1 MEFAVVSPKIDQYLE
16 RLLAEDDPV
25 LREMEKL
32 GRSRDFPIVG
42 PQVGRVLF
50 ILAKLVGAK
59 RIFEMGSGFG
69 YSAYWFAKALSAGG
83 RVYQTEGSR
92 ENSKQAEDFFRR
104 GGLSKK
110 AEFLVGDALELI
122 DQVKGAFDIVFID
135 MDKENYPR
143 AFQKAKRRIRKGGL
157 ILADNVLWF
166 GKVLDGPKD
175 PETKGILEFTRLLF
189 SDPDF
194 FSTILPI
201 RDGVGVG
208 YRK

>member
-59 RIFEMGSGFG
+59 RVFEMGSGFG
-69 YSAYWFAKALSAGG
+69 YSAYWFAKALASGG
-83 RVYQTEGSR
+83 KVFQTEGSR

-157 ILADNVLWF
+157 LLADNVLWS
-166 GKVLDGPKD
+166 GKVVNGPRD
-175 PETKGILEFTRLLF
+175 QPTRGILEFTRLLF
-189 SDPDF
+189 NDPDF
-194 FSTILPI
+194 FATILPV
-201 RDGVGVG
+201 RDGVGMG